1 MSAVREVCPEKKGAF
16 ENISI
21 SARTV
26 TRRIEK
32 LSEDVKEALKNSALC
47 CAGGKDGC
55 QRYRTIRNI

>member
-1 MSAVREVCPEKKGAF
+1 MSAARGVCPEKKGAF

-32 LSEDVKEALKNSALC
+32 MSEDVKEALKNSALC
-47 CAGGKDGC
+47 
-55 QRYRTIRNI
+55 